1 MRDQWRQFNGFLG
14 RFLTPAVRIILIIN
28 VAVFLVMLL
37 FGQIGLVSFIYQ
49 ALAFRPM
56 YAIGHLWLWQFVTY
70 MFLHDYSGFGY
81 IFFNLLILWFI
92 GPRIES
98 RFGTARFVKF
108 YLAAGIGAAL
118 LQTIFTLIFG
128 TWSSRIGMVGA
139 SGALYAL
146 LTAYAIYWPND
157 VFLLYFIVPVR
168 AITLVWI
175 MGILAFLFSFNQAS
189 PISNA
194 AHLGGIL
201 VALIW
206 LKGGNWYRQIRYRRG
221 GPRPYYRGRDF

>member
-1 MRDQWRQFNGFLG
+1 MRDQWHEFNGFLG

-28 VAVFLVMLL
+28 VAVFVLMIL
-37 FGQIGLVSFIYQ
+37 FGGTRRGYFLFHDGLVY
-49 ALAFRPM
+49 RPD
-56 YAIGHLWLWQFVTY
+56 YAIGRLWLWQFVTY
-70 MFLHDYSGFGY
+70 MFLHGGFPH
-81 IFFNLLILWFI
+81 ILFNMLILWFI
-92 GPRIES
+92 GPRVET
-98 RFGTARFVKF
+98 RFGTPKFVKF

-118 LQTIFTLIFG
+118 LQTIFTISFG
-128 TWSSRIGMVGA
+128 EWSKGVGMVGA

-157 VFLLYFIVPVR
+157 VFLLYFVVPVR

-175 MGILAFLFSFNQAS
+175 MGILAFLSSFNQAS

-194 AHLGGIL
+194 AHLGGIV

-206 LKGGNWYRQIRYRRG
+206 IKGGTWYRQMKYRRS
-221 GPRPYYRGRDF
+221 GPKPYYRGRDF